1 MSCCTKRAVAV
12 PCARSSPR
20 RSYPRRCTSC
30 RSSSRSDH
38 QPCSKSIVS
47 FTVEEV
53 VQATGGQL
61 AHLPSA
67 HHGTSGKICTDTREP
82 MRGAWFV
89 ALAGE
94 NFDGVAF
101 AEQARD
107 RGCLGVVA
115 PAKPPSDWQGAA
127 WIVCPSTGRDALG
140 ALGRAA
146 RRRLPPQ
153 CPVVAVT
160 GSAGK
165 TTTRELAALMLTGGL
180 GDVHATKGNLNNDV
194 GVPKTLLDLP
204 DAGTRAVVL
213 EMGMSAPGEIET
225 LAAVGEPNVRI
236 VTNVALAHAAT
247 CGGTLAGVAA
257 CKAEL
262 INTAR
267 DGDHVVLNADDS
279 HVAAMAQLARQN
291 GATVWYF
298 CRDGCDRHNT
308 NAATTQRRTVTWTEP
323 HVADAT
329 GLSQIFQLQLEGE
342 RVDVRLAAPPGSH
355 LAANAAAA
363 AAACAAVGV
372 PLSCAADALAAFSA
386 PQQRLAPRTLPSG
399 SLLLDDCYN
408 ANPASMQAAISTARA
423 VANASSPPRRV
434 VMLLGDMLE
443 LGPGEDPAHED
454 VLRAAFDAA
463 QPGDV
468 VGVCGERFARALAS
482 RQKGEKAANG
492 VVVLLEMQ
500 GPASLGHA
508 ATPFVDDG
516 NAVVLTKG
524 SRGSRME
531 NAIGPLP

>member
-1 MSCCTKRAVAV
+1 MSSCTKRAVAV

-30 RSSSRSDH
+30 RSTSRSDH

-47 FTVEEV
+47 FTAEEV

-298 CRDGCDRHNT
+298 CRDGCDRNNT

-323 HVADAT
+323 HVADAQ
-329 GLSQIFQLQLEGE
+329 LSVFPFHVPPMLLPPSRLLSSASLLARSQAAHYCWMIATTRTRRRCKQRSRQQEPLRTPALHHVASSCCSAICSSSGQGKILLTKMFFVPPSMLRSLATLWESVVSDLRVRWRADKRARRLLMVSLCFLRCRVLRRWDMQQLHSSTMAMPSCSL
-342 RVDVRLAAPPGSH
+342 R
-355 LAANAAAA
+355 
-363 AAACAAVGV
+363 AVGARV
-372 PLSCAADALAAFSA
+372 WKT
-386 PQQRLAPRTLPSG
+386 Q
-399 SLLLDDCYN
+399 LDHYHDNFGIY
-408 ANPASMQAAISTARA
+408 
-423 VANASSPPRRV
+423 
-434 VMLLGDMLE
+434 
-443 LGPGEDPAHED
+443 
-454 VLRAAFDAA
+454 F
-463 QPGDV
+463 
-468 VGVCGERFARALAS
+468 
-482 RQKGEKAANG
+482 
-492 VVVLLEMQ
+492 
-500 GPASLGHA
+500 
-508 ATPFVDDG
+508 
-516 NAVVLTKG
+516 
-524 SRGSRME
+524 
-531 NAIGPLP
+531 